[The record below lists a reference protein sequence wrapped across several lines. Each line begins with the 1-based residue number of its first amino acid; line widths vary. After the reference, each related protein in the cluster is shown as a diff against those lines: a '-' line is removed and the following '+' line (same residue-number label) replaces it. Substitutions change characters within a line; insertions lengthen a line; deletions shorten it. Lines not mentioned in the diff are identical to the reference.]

1 MANTKAKWV
10 NGRLTFYNA
19 PIEMSTGCYLVD
31 ENVYSQSSAGATLKN
46 YGVQILVA
54 STVVSTIP
62 APENGSIVDLLFYG
76 TTKTMCVKTTG
87 LLFNRQAKQDVFTV
101 DLSTAAS
108 KAIGHHVRLIGEG
121 TSGWYL
127 LTSMGMQSSKLT
139 NVVALTSDVP

>member
-1 MANTKAKWV
+1 MVANTKAKWV

-31 ENVYSQSSAGATLKN
+31 ENVYSH
-46 YGVQILVA
+46 
-54 STVVSTIP
+54 
-62 APENGSIVDLLFYG
+62 GSIVDLLFYG